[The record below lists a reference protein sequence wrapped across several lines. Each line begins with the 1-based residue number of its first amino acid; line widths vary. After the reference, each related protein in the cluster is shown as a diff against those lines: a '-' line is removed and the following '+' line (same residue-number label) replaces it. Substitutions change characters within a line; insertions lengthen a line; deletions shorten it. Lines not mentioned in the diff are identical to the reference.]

1 MVTYNKGHGIIA
13 TSKHVTSQNSS
24 MLELYK
30 TQKGVTNILTPNVE
44 HCYKKN
50 TKPIVGSIV
59 D

>member
-1 MVTYNKGHGIIA
+1 M
-13 TSKHVTSQNSS
+13 SKHVTSQNPS

-30 TQKGVTNILTPNVE
+30 TQKGVTNLTPNVE

-50 TKPIVGSIV
+50 IELIVGAIV